1 MHFATAAE
9 HGAGDVGV
17 SDALVRALTTGEA
30 ALESGELAAAVDA
43 FSDAWRLVPTEV
55 SLALAL
61 ANVHALQGDLLA
73 RRAVLQRAC
82 TIGDWRLATVAHTL
96 GGALLEA
103 GAPVEAARCFSHVV
117 ERHPD
122 DPAALAALA
131 SAHRASGHAAAAWP
145 LAQRAIALAP
155 NNAAHLLTA
164 AQVRHDL
171 GDLPGALRWL
181 AAADRVRPH
190 HGPTQV
196 QRAYTSLLHAPTAE
210 GWAAFEYRPL
220 PVPATAAQPWYG
232 EPLNDRSVLVTAEQ
246 GVGDQFQFLRFVAR
260 LRERG
265 AGRIVVECHEHAVSL
280 LAANGYEAVPRGSAV
295 ETDVHVPLMS
305 LPHRLDTDTNVDGDR
320 VPYLRATGS
329 APIPLPARVAGQ
341 PRIGL
346 VWAGNPAFSGR
357 YTRDLSPQW
366 LAALTGEINVSWI
379 SLQQGTLARA
389 LPSDV
394 APLPPLTSWAQSA
407 TVLQSLDGLLTTDT
421 GIAHL
426 AGSMGIATW
435 VMLQHVPDWRW
446 GLTGH
451 TTPWYPTLELVRQST
466 PGDWDGVVRA
476 ARASLQRRF
485 SDSGDSAAR

>member
-1 MHFATAAE
+1 M
-9 HGAGDVGV
+9 
-17 SDALVRALTTGEA
+17 SDALVQALTAGEA
-30 ALESGELAAAVDA
+30 ALESGDLAAAVDA
-43 FSDAWRLVPTEV
+43 CAVAWRLVPTEV

-61 ANVHALQGDLLA
+61 ANVRALQGDQLG

-82 TIGDWRLATVAHTL
+82 TVGDWRLATVAHSL

-103 GAPVEAARCFSHVV
+103 GAPEEAVRCFAHVV
-117 ERHPD
+117 TLHPN

-131 SAHRASGHAAAAWP
+131 AAHRASGSAASAWP
-145 LAQRAIALAP
+145 LAQRAITLAP
-155 NNAAHLLTA
+155 SNAAHLLTA

-181 AAADRVRPH
+181 DSADRVRPH

-196 QRAYTSLLHAPTAE
+196 QRAYTSLLHAPTAA

-280 LAANGYEAVPRGSAV
+280 LAANGYEAVARGSAV

-305 LPHRLDTDTNVDGDR
+305 LPHRLAVGTNVDGDR
-320 VPYLRATGS
+320 VPYLHATG
-329 APIPLPARVAGQ
+329 ATPISLPARVAGQ

-379 SLQQGTLARA
+379 SLQQGTLAQE

-451 TTPWYPTLELVRQST
+451 TTPWYPTLHLVRQST
-466 PGDWDGVVRA
+466 PGDWDGVVRS

-485 SDSGDSAAR
+485 SDSGDSATR